1 MKAYRVGGCVRD
13 RLLGLPVQD
22 IDWVVTGATVDAME
36 AAGFKPI
43 GRDFPVFL
51 HPDSKQE
58 YALARSERKTG
69 PGYRGF
75 EVSFDP
81 DTTIEQDLERRDLT
95 INAMAETE
103 DGEIIDPYGG
113 RRDLEARLLRHV
125 SPAFVEDPVRV
136 LRVARFAARLHGL
149 GFRVAEETRELIRQI
164 GEAGELEA
172 LVAERVW
179 LELSRALDEPDPDV
193 FFTTLRD
200 CDVLARLF
208 PEIDAL
214 FGVPQTA
221 RYHPEIDTGVHLMM
235 ALKQSALLGFDNET
249 RFAVLMH
256 DLGKATTPAEIL
268 PGHRG
273 HEMRGKDLVA
283 AFCRRWRVP
292 RSYRELAL
300 ITTEFHT
307 LVHRAFELRPQTLL
321 KILLRADCLRKPERF
336 QKMLD
341 ACLADV
347 RGRTGFEDRDYPQA
361 DYLAR
366 LAACLRETDLSPLQ
380 QRGLEGKALGDA
392 IRQARLRVI
401 KREKQ
406 STMEAL
412 REAQI
417 NPAEGAAKRGKM

>member
-22 IDWVVTGATVDAME
+22 VDWVVTGATVDEME
-36 AAGFKPI
+36 AAGYKPV

-51 HPDSKQE
+51 HPDSKHE

-69 PGYRGF
+69 SGYRGF
-75 EVSFDP
+75 EVSFEP

-103 DGEIIDPYGG
+103 DGTIIDPYGG
-113 RRDLEARLLRHV
+113 QSDLEARLLRHV

-136 LRVARFAARLHGL
+136 LRVARFAARLHHL
-149 GFRVAEETRELIRQI
+149 GFRVADETRELIRRI
-164 GEAGELEA
+164 GESGELEA
-172 LVAERVW
+172 LVPERVW
-179 LELSRALDEPDPDV
+179 QELSRALDEADPDV

-200 CDVLARLF
+200 CGVLARLF

-221 RYHPEIDTGVHLMM
+221 KYHPEIDTGVHLMM

-249 RFAVLMH
+249 RFAVMMH
-256 DLGKATTPAEIL
+256 DLGKATTPADIL

-273 HEMRGKDLVA
+273 HEYRGKDLVA

-292 RSYRELAL
+292 RAYRELAL
-300 ITTEFHT
+300 ITTEYHT

-347 RGRTGFEDRDYPQA
+347 RGRTGFEDREYPQA
-361 DYLAR
+361 EYFAR
-366 LAACLRETDLSPLQ
+366 LVARLREADFSELRGQ
-380 QRGLEGKALGDA
+380 GLEGKALGDA
-392 IRQARLRVI
+392 IRKERLRI
-401 KREKQ
+401 I
-406 STMEAL
+406 TEAKSLALEEL
-412 REAQI
+412 RES
-417 NPAEGAAKRGKM
+417 